1 MTAETRRR
9 RAEAAEREELRRQF
23 LAGMAQTRQ
32 ELPRPTR
39 ANRAL
44 APQEDYM
51 SMSPEAFRALEAMMK
66 RCSPSTRK

>member
-1 MTAETRRR
+1 M
-9 RAEAAEREELRRQF
+9 EELT
-23 LAGMAQTRQ
+23 LAAQTRQ

-66 RCSPSTRK
+66 RRSPSTRK